1 MSNPLSSTSTA
12 IEIPDPTDGSALEIV
27 VSIAPPKVQCVFKSG
42 GNAKIAPAP
51 HCQQDAQGSRASNP
65 SLVNAGA
72 GSMQGTRP
80 HARSV
85 PHQGNPTGHT
95 TSSARGSNA
104 DHSSTQGTHPLGVFA
119 SPHTAPAGHS
129 GGMRNGAHAFRSGP
143 QSIPTMI
150 NHHPTN
156 AHRKQYPANANANDK
171 KARGKYKCG
180 KCGFPSKSE
189 KHVCADGMVT
199 SPRCRQGTRPHAR
212 SVPHQG
218 NPTGHTTSSAR
229 GSNVGPSSTQGTHPL
244 GAFAPLHSGGMRNG
258 PNAFC
263 SGPQSPPTMIDHHI
277 TNAHRKQYPANA
289 NTNHKKARGKYKCG
303 KCGFPSKSEKH
314 VCADGMVTGP
324 RCRRRQLG
332 SAGTSSSVSTGTAST
347 VGAAMVTSQAHQFLP
362 FKTALLHARSL
373 NLKGRANW
381 REWSKSGERPANIPG
396 CPEYVYKHDGW
407 QGYGHWLGTG
417 NAKGKKDHQFLP
429 FKTALLY
436 ARTRKLESQTEW
448 RDWANTRVRP
458 ANIPSHPETTYKH
471 KGWQG
476 YRHWLGM
483 GTVAPTDHAVR
494 EGAGAHTF
502 HPK

>member
-104 DHSSTQGTHPLGVFA
+104 DHSSTQGTHPLG
-119 SPHTAPAGHS
+119 
-129 GGMRNGAHAFRSGP
+129 
-143 QSIPTMI
+143 
-150 NHHPTN
+150 
-156 AHRKQYPANANANDK
+156 
-171 KARGKYKCG
+171 
-180 KCGFPSKSE
+180 
-189 KHVCADGMVT
+189 
-199 SPRCRQGTRPHAR
+199 
-212 SVPHQG
+212 
-218 NPTGHTTSSAR
+218 
-229 GSNVGPSSTQGTHPL
+229 
-244 GAFAPLHSGGMRNG
+244 AFAPLHSGGMRNG

-314 VCADGMVTGP
+314 VCEI
-324 RCRRRQLG
+324 
-332 SAGTSSSVSTGTAST
+332 
-347 VGAAMVTSQAHQFLP
+347 
-362 FKTALLHARSL
+362 
-373 NLKGRANW
+373 GRA
-381 REWSKSGERPANIPG
+381 SGRG
-396 CPEYVYKHDGW
+396 RVYGD
-407 QGYGHWLGTG
+407 
-417 NAKGKKDHQFLP
+417 
-429 FKTALLY
+429 
-436 ARTRKLESQTEW
+436 
-448 RDWANTRVRP
+448 V
-458 ANIPSHPETTYKH
+458 
-471 KGWQG
+471 
-476 YRHWLGM
+476 
-483 GTVAPTDHAVR
+483 
-494 EGAGAHTF
+494 
-502 HPK
+502 